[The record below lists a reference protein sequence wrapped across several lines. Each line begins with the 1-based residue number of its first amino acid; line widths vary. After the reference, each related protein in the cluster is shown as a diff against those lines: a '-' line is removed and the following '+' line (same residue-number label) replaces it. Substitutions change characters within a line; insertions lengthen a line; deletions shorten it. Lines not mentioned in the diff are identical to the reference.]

1 MWDSHYFLAAFV
13 VAEGDVLTG
22 VAVHTAAAVVV
33 VDGVHVLA
41 VVAAAHL

>member
-1 MWDSHYFLAAFV
+1 MWDSYYFLAAFV

-22 VAVHTAAAVVV
+22 VAVHTAAVVV

-41 VVAAAHL
+41 VAAAAHL